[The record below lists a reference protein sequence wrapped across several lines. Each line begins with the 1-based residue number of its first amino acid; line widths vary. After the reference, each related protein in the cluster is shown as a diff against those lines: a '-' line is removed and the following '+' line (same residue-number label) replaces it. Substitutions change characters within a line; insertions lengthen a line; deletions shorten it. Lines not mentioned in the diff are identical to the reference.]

1 MASTQD
7 LFSQTTCYINGN
19 PKNGK
24 VLAVATYVD
33 CRRIC
38 FQLEGENRGTW
49 IPESALVGEEVGEEI
64 VPSKIPIETPVETL
78 NTAVKE
84 NPRLSDLKTQANPSA
99 WKDLVGW
106 LAGEFANIDF
116 PASRN
121 SVNRLQGRY
130 KESTPYEIAHILI
143 IHKSLQAAGV
153 ELISKT
159 VVKDILI
166 GLAKIDL
173 PSISKLS
180 AEMVYQIAE
189 IYGFSLDSEERKQEA
204 LMIFGAT
211 LLGERAINAGI
222 DWLKLDPMK
231 AKVLTVTSKALMIYA
246 IGNAACVFYA
256 AKAKQHNALN
266 SAAEFKKLEQESQ
279 VYLED
284 ATSEDKIYH
293 KLEEEIREAFP
304 KPNYSNLEK
313 LLSMQ
318 QWEKSDLETGK
329 IVLQLLSHN
338 PVDNISFIPA
348 EDIQNIDKLWGSNS
362 NGRFGFRVQKQIYFS
377 VGKKVG
383 DFGEAVGW
391 RGKAGVFGGIF
402 GWKEYKDLTFNLD
415 KAPQGHLPAFWF
427 NIYGKHGG
435 VIVDESLKAILERQE
450 W

>member
-1 MASTQD
+1 MVSTHD
-7 LFSQTTCYINGN
+7 LFSQTTCYINGH

-33 CRRIC
+33 RRRIC
-38 FQLEGENRGTW
+38 FQFEGENRGTW
-49 IPESALVGEEVGEEI
+49 IPESAFVGEEI
-64 VPSKIPIETPVETL
+64 VPSNIQIETAVETL

-106 LAGEFANIDF
+106 LAGEANIDF
-116 PASRN
+116 PATIN
-121 SVNRLQGRY
+121 SVNRLQGRC

-143 IHKSLQAAGV
+143 VHKSLQAAGV

-159 VVKDILI
+159 VVADILI

-180 AEMVYQIAE
+180 AEMVYQIAA

-231 AKVLTVTSKALMIYA
+231 AKVLTVISKALMIYA

-256 AKAKQHNALN
+256 AKAQQRNALN
-266 SAAEFKKLEQESQ
+266 SAAEFNKLEQESQ

-284 ATSEDKIYH
+284 ATSEEKIYH

-313 LLSMQ
+313 LLSTQ
-318 QWEKSDLETGK
+318 QWKSSDLETGK

-338 PVDNISFIPA
+338 PVDNISSIPV
-348 EDIQNIDKLWGSNS
+348 EDIKNIDRLWGSNS

-402 GWKEYKDLTFNLD
+402 GWKEYKDLTFNLN

-427 NIYGKHGG
+427 NIYERHGG